1 MIYTLTQVLK
11 VVDGDSVNIACE
23 GMVGRLE
30 DDHAELV
37 LRRTLLHCRLVT
49 LDTPER
55 GQEGYVEAGDDVKY
69 WFSTHP
75 FERPFSTVHLETYGR
90 DNFGRMLTDFY
101 VAGDRS
107 NTLSQWMLRER
118 GWLPWVPR

>member
-1 MIYTLTQVLK
+1 MIYTLTKVLK
-11 VVDGDSVNIACE
+11 VVDGDSVNVACE
-23 GMVGRLE
+23 GVIGQLE

-55 GQEGYVEAGDDVKY
+55 GTLGYVAAREDMEW
-69 WFSTHP
+69 WFSQHP
-75 FERPFSTVHLETYGR
+75 FMHPFSMIRLETYGR
-90 DNFGRMLTDFY
+90 ESFGRMLTDFY

-118 GWLPWVPR
+118 GWLPWVAR

>member
-11 VVDGDSVNIACE
+11 VVDGDSVNVACE
-23 GMVGRLE
+23 GVVGRLT

-55 GQEGYVEAGDDVKY
+55 GQEGYVEAAIDVGRWFGMY
-69 WFSTHP
+69 WP
-75 FERPFSTVHLETYGR
+75 FIELETYGR
-90 DNFGRMLTDFY
+90 DSFGRMLADLY
-101 VAGDRS
+101 EENDRS